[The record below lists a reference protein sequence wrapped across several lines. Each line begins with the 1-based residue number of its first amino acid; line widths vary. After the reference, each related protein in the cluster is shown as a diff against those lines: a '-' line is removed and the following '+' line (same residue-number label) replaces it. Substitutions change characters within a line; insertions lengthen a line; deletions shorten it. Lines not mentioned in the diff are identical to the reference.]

1 MRYCENELIP
11 GTVNNHFLFLLLV
24 SSYFSYKHCGNFI
37 RSDACNNSSLEKNWV
52 NGVTI
57 AGVWVLATMFST
69 AILILNNYGKERSY
83 HFYLWQSYCCLCLF
97 VICVS
102 YSCIFVKFLCGAH
115 RPHHGAASRQRKLTI
130 TLFIMTIVSLL
141 MWLPYAVAT
150 FLFFQSSL
158 KFLSLQESF
167 RLESSLRI
175 LYFMNSLVNPIV
187 YAMRMPEFRNALLL
201 LFKCQQRRNNNNIPL
216 HAL

>member
-1 MRYCENELIP
+1 MNLSPQLSKIIVFFYFWFPLTALTNLAVISLNRMHATIRPLKHRLI
-11 GTVNNHFLFLLLV
+11 
-24 SSYFSYKHCGNFI
+24 
-37 RSDACNNSSLEKNWV
+37 KNWV
-52 NGVTI
+52 SGVTI
-57 AGVWVLATMFST
+57 AGVWVLATIFSS

-83 HFYLWQSYCCLCLF
+83 HFYVWQSYCCLSLF

-102 YSCIFVKFLCGAH
+102 YSCIVLKFLCGAH
-115 RPHHGAASRQRKLTI
+115 PPHHGAASRQRKLTI

-150 FLFFQSSL
+150 FLYFQSSL

-167 RLESSLRI
+167 RLEYSLKI

-187 YAMRMPEFRNALLL
+187 YAIRMPEFRKALLL
-201 LFKCQQRRNNNNIPL
+201 LFKCQQRRNNNIIPL